1 MLSNVPHSFTTNGR
15 IDETNSRICP
25 EGSLQIT
32 TERHHARWHPSH
44 ESAVAHQST
53 NLLTDLMLVV
63 AFEVA
68 IVALVKR
75 EQNRHDFTQVQG
87 TLTVAS
93 FQAVAQ

>member
-1 MLSNVPHSFTTNGR
+1 
-15 IDETNSRICP
+15 
-25 EGSLQIT
+25 
-32 TERHHARWHPSH
+32 
-44 ESAVAHQST
+44 
-53 NLLTDLMLVV
+53 MLVV